1 MSKKRLLILLTT
13 ALLLMFMALPTS
25 TMAAPPEAA
34 EWTHVVNAWLGLR
47 MRGGPSLTDPIVL
60 VLFNGEDV
68 RVKGDPIWA
77 QGIRWS
83 NLTVERKAGVF
94 EGWVASAYLANY
106 PGFEEPAGHFDGEG
120 YKATASIGLRLRAQ
134 PGLHTKVLR
143 IVPYGT
149 VLEATE
155 TPARF
160 VDGLWWQQ
168 LFLDGETVWA
178 SKQFLEQVR

>member
-1 MSKKRLLILLTT
+1 MSRKTLMILLTS

-47 MRGGPSLTDPIVL
+47 MRSGPSLTDPIVL
-60 VLFNGEDV
+60 VLYNGEDV

-83 NLTVERKAGVF
+83 NVTVERKAGVF

-106 PGFEEPAGHFDGEG
+106 PGYDEPAGHFDNDG
-120 YKATASIGLRLRAQ
+120 YKVTTAIGLRLRAQ
-134 PGLHTKVLR
+134 PGLSTQVLR

-149 VLEATE
+149 VLEGTE
-155 TPARF
+155 TETRF
-160 VDGLWWQQ
+160 VDGLWWRQ
-168 LFLDGETVWA
+168 LFLDGETAWGA
-178 SKQFLEQVR
+178 RLFLEQVH